1 MKAKP
6 LHGSPIKQKH
16 EDEGDFNPLCRDSK
30 KEAFLKKNK
39 LLEQNREIVA

>member
-1 MKAKP
+1 MKNKP
-6 LHGSPIKQKH
+6 LNGSPMKQKQ
-16 EDEGDFNPLCRDSK
+16 DDGGDFNPLSRDSK